1 MADTQQR
8 TEKPTKRRVE
18 KARKEGQFPVSREMI
33 AAVHY
38 LAFAWILLA
47 WGGPFLSAFRAW
59 TRDLLAAA
67 FHIQLDPH
75 SVVRLYYGL
84 LASVFS
90 PLFLGGAALTGVF
103 LAAQLASTKLGIS
116 TQKLA
121 PDWNRL
127 NPITR
132 LRSLAH
138 QNLSSLLYA
147 MLLLPVLGIT
157 LYLMARSSIPVFLHL
172 PFYPVESG
180 AALMTS
186 SMTRLLWRSAWVLL
200 CLGLIDF
207 IRQYRRYMA
216 NIRMSRQEVR
226 EELKQTE
233 GNPEIRARVRRIQRD
248 LARRMMIR
256 EIPKATAV
264 VVNPTHYSVA
274 IRYEMESMAAPR
286 VIAKGKNYLA
296 RRIREI
302 AAQHSVP
309 VVENQLLAQA
319 LYKST
324 EVGQEIPSHLYR
336 AVAEIL
342 AYIFKL
348 LHRRGA

>member
-1 MADTQQR
+1 MADAEQR
-8 TEKPTKRRVE
+8 TEKPTKRRLD

-38 LAFAWILLA
+38 LAFVWIFLA
-47 WGGPFLSAFRAW
+47 WSGQFLSAFRAW
-59 TRDLLAAA
+59 TRDVLAAA
-67 FHIQLDPH
+67 FHIQLDPRAM
-75 SVVRLYYGL
+75 VRLYYDL
-84 LASVFS
+84 LAAVFS
-90 PLFLGGAALTGVF
+90 PLFMAGAVLTAVF

-116 TQKLA
+116 TAKLA
-121 PDWNRL
+121 PDWSRL
-127 NPITR
+127 NPLTR
-132 LRSLAH
+132 LRSLVH

-147 MLLLPVLGIT
+147 LLLLPVIAIT
-157 LYLMARSSIPVFLHL
+157 LYFMARASVPLFLHL
-172 PFYPVESG
+172 PFYPVGRGASVMSG
-180 AALMTS
+180 SIAQ
-186 SMTRLLWRSAWVLL
+186 LLWRSAWVLL

-207 IRQYRRYMA
+207 IRQYRRYLW

-248 LARRMMIR
+248 LARRSMIR

-274 IRYEMESMAAPR
+274 IRYEMQSMAAPR
-286 VIAKGKNYLA
+286 VVAKGRNYLA

-302 AAQHSVP
+302 AAEHSVP
-309 VVENQLLAQA
+309 VVENQPLAQA

-324 EVGQEIPSHLYR
+324 EVGQEIPAQLYR

-342 AYIFKL
+342 AYIYKL
-348 LHRRGA
+348 MHQRRV